1 MKTELPDT
9 GHRFDTPL
17 IGRLEEETVI
27 LERVTKTYD
36 SVRRRAYELFE
47 ARGRADGKVLDDWFR
62 AEEELLGRLP
72 LTLAETERH
81 LTVHAEVHGFAAR
94 NIEVWVEPRRI
105 VLKGHTRDAGGEKTS
120 TRHHNER
127 STKEF
132 LRALELPTTIH
143 PGQLTA
149 TVEDGVLRIIL
160 VKLDRSPVGAREI
173 LAA

>member
-17 IGRLEEETVI
+17 IGRLEEDTVI
-27 LERVTKTYD
+27 LERVTKAYD

-47 ARGRADGKVLDDWFR
+47 ARGRADSKVLDDWFR

-72 LTLAETERH
+72 LTLAETERY

-105 VLKGHTRDAGGEKTS
+105 VLNGHTGDVGVGRRLRLATTKSEVPKNFFALS
-120 TRHHNER
+120 TFQQR
-127 STKEF
+127 STQ
-132 LRALELPTTIH
+132 
-143 PGQLTA
+143 G
-149 TVEDGVLRIIL
+149 
-160 VKLDRSPVGAREI
+160 S
-173 LAA
+173 